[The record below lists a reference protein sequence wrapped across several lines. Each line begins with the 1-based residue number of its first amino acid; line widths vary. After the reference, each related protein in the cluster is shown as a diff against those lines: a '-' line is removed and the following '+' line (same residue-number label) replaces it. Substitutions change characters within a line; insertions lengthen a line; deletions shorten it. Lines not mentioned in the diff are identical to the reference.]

1 MICKFQYIVW
11 NIGDECARRLPR
23 LDYIDTFERKHHMT
37 GGAVTDVFER
47 SRDFNQVVEFC
58 EKVFGYSTAHNAPA
72 LTIDK
77 KLAEDDGLFFVAL
90 SREAVVGTVMA
101 GYDGHRGWIYS
112 LAVMPEYRR
121 AGIGS
126 RLLDHAE
133 SRLIAFG
140 CVKIKLQFLETNFQ
154 VMSFYERHGYEVDPV
169 ISMGKQIYRG

>member
-1 MICKFQYIVW
+1 
-11 NIGDECARRLPR
+11 
-23 LDYIDTFERKHHMT
+23 
-37 GGAVTDVFER
+37 
-47 SRDFNQVVEFC
+47 
-58 EKVFGYSTAHNAPA
+58 
-72 LTIDK
+72 
-77 KLAEDDGLFFVAL
+77 
-90 SREAVVGTVMA
+90 MA

-133 SRLIAFG
+133 SRLIALG
-140 CVKIKLQFLETNFQ
+140 CVKIKLQFLETNSQ